1 MHYKITV
8 KGKVQG
14 VFFRAST
21 KEKADELEL
30 SGFVQNKS
38 NGDVYLEAQ
47 GDKVEEL
54 IVWIKA
60 GGSKMARVDETIITE
75 GKGQMFI
82 GFKIKSPY

>member
-8 KGKVQG
+8 KGLVQG

-21 KEKADELEL
+21 QEKAEELEL
-30 SGFVQNKS
+30 TGFVKNEP

-47 GDKVEEL
+47 GDRVEEL
-54 IVWIKA
+54 IEWIKA
-60 GGSKMARVDETIITE
+60 GGPKLGRVDEAKISE

-82 GFKIKSPY
+82 GFKIRH

>member
-21 KEKADELEL
+21 KEKAEELDL
-30 SGFVQNKS
+30 VGFVKNKP

-47 GDKVEEL
+47 GDRVDNL
-54 IVWIKA
+54 IDWIKA
-60 GGSKMARVDETIITE
+60 DGSKMARVDEVLISE
-75 GKGQMFI
+75 GKGQMFL
-82 GFKIKSPY
+82 GFKIEF